1 MKHYFFIFAAIIFWG
16 ISFISTRILL
26 NNDFSPNIIT
36 FLRFA
41 IAAILFHF
49 FQKRKQQIEKKDKK
63 YFIIMAI
70 SGVSM
75 FYFFENSAVKYTTI
89 ANTTL
94 AIATVPLF
102 MLLTAHFIFKK
113 KLCWQNFIGIPLGL
127 FGTFLLFRQDIL
139 TNGVHLKGDLLAFG
153 ASFLWVIYSFAFK
166 KVMEKYDTLFITA
179 KIIFYGVIFLIP
191 IILFEYKSFFII
203 KLNLI
208 SIVHLVFLAVFCSFL
223 AYLFWNIA
231 TKKIGVKI
239 TSNFILIIPI
249 LSIIFSHFF
258 LNESFSENIILASIL
273 IISGAYL
280 TSISDKNNKF

>member
-1 MKHYFFIFAAIIFWG
+1 LVFVTILFWG

-26 NNDFSPNIIT
+26 DNHFSPNIIT

-41 IAAILFHF
+41 IATILFHF
-49 FQKRKQQIEKKDKK
+49 FQKRKQKIENSDRKH
-63 YFIIMAI
+63 FIIMAI
-70 SGVSM
+70 SGISM

-139 TNGVHLKGDLLAFG
+139 SSGIHLKGDLLALG

-166 KVMEKYDTLFITA
+166 KVMQKYDTLFITA
-179 KIIFYGVIFLIP
+179 KTIFYGVIFLIP
-191 IILFEYKSFFII
+191 VILFEHKSFLMIRW
-203 KLNLI
+203 NLI

-223 AYLFWNIA
+223 AYLFWNLAI
-231 TKKIGVKI
+231 KKIGIKI
-239 TSNFILIIPI
+239 TSNFILIIPVF
-249 LSIIFSHFF
+249 SIIFSHIF
-258 LNESFSENIILASIL
+258 LNEPFSKNIILVSIL
-273 IISGAYL
+273 IILGAYF
-280 TSISDKNNKF
+280 TSISDENNKF